1 MTRTVYVVDLAIGD
15 FEAAVSDFHR
25 LFGVEGI
32 PMWEEYEPSRMT
44 RGMHFP
50 VGGLQAFGLM
60 APTDRP
66 TTPVP
71 AGLTPAQH
79 LLARHYRDEL
89 ATRGEGP
96 NLIGFIAADLRQTQ
110 AEFEAMGIQF
120 VSKEP
125 WRVGDEHINL
135 SERVHGVTLC
145 FAQHDPGHWER
156 WERGELRAQGDTRV
170 PGAAS
175 TAHRRVT
182 RALSLE
188 IAVRDLDAAAA
199 SFARVFGTPERVDAA
214 ALADG
219 VRGCDFRV
227 GGLRNVRL
235 VAVDRQAG
243 PRSRLVA
250 QFLDRRGEGPMLTSF
265 LVPDVERLRAELDAE
280 GVAFLAEPLRRDGVA
295 ASACTEPIHGC
306 AVEFVQEA

>member
-15 FEAAVSDFHR
+15 FEAAVSDFQA
-25 LFGVEGI
+25 LFGVGGI

-71 AGLTPAQH
+71 PGLTPAQH
-79 LLARHYRDEL
+79 LLAQHYRDEL
-89 ATRGEGP
+89 ATRGEGA
-96 NLIGFIAADLRQTQ
+96 NLIGFIAADLAQTQ
-110 AEFEAMGIQF
+110 AEFEALGIGF

-156 WERGELRAQGDTRV
+156 WERGELRAQEGARL

-175 TAHRRVT
+175 ALGRRVT
-182 RALSLE
+182 QAVSLE
-188 IAVRDLDAAAA
+188 IAVHDLQAATA
-199 SFARVFGTPERVDAA
+199 SFARIFGAPRRVNAVA
-214 ALADG
+214 EG
-219 VRGCDFRV
+219 VRACDFLV
-227 GGLRNVRL
+227 GGLRNIRL
-235 VAVDRQAG
+235 VAVGRPTGA
-243 PRSRLVA
+243 RARLVA
-250 QFLDRRGEGPMLTSF
+250 EILERRGEGIMLTGF
-265 LVPDVERLRAELDAE
+265 VVPDVGRLRAELQAE
-280 GVAFLAEPLRRDGVA
+280 GIAFIAEPAPGSRID
-295 ASACTEPIHGC
+295 ASACTRPIHGC
-306 AVEFVQEA
+306 AIEFVQER

>member
-15 FEAAVSDFHR
+15 FDQAVSDFR
-25 LFGVEGI
+25 ALFGVEGI

-60 APTDRP
+60 APTARP

-79 LLARHYRDEL
+79 LLAKHYRDEL
-89 ATRGEGP
+89 ARRGEGA
-96 NLIGFIAADLRQTQ
+96 NLIGFIATDLAQTQ

-135 SERVHGVTLC
+135 SEQVHGVTLC

-175 TAHRRVT
+175 ALRRRVT
-182 RALSLE
+182 QALSLE
-188 IAVRDLDAAAA
+188 IAVRDLEAAAT
-199 SFARVFGTPERVDAA
+199 SFARVFGTPQRVDAA
-214 ALADG
+214 ALPDG
-219 VRGCDFRV
+219 VRACDFLT

-235 VAVDRQAG
+235 VAVQRPDG
-243 PRSRLVA
+243 PRARLVA
-250 QFLDRRGEGPMLTSF
+250 QFLERRGEGPMLTSF
-265 LVPDVERLRAELDAE
+265 LVPDVERLRTELEGE
-280 GVAFLAEPLRRDGVA
+280 GVAFLAAPARRAGA
-295 ASACTEPIHGC
+295 SASACTQPIHGC
-306 AVEFVQEA
+306 AIEFVQER